1 MALPDFARVLSTY
14 DRVQS
19 PLARWLSEAQSK
31 ELGVRLHD
39 KSTQLSPRI
48 MVYGIYNAGKST
60 LLNALMGRADAAMA
74 DRPQTSEVTEYHW
87 QDYTLLD
94 TPGID
99 APMEHEEV
107 TRSALD
113 HCDVVLFVVAAGG
126 AIDEAATWKA
136 LINIVSRERSVML
149 IINNKTG
156 MEVGSSDFIS
166 VTDKLRHHLQN
177 AAEEAGIQDILKKVP
192 IRLVNAR
199 TALKGRLENK
209 PALVERS
216 GLLVLEQELSTFLQ
230 GSGREDVFTTS
241 RNDLLHAIEQAQVRL
256 EQETGD
262 AQSLA
267 LLQATQR
274 VEAERVRLSSSLGD
288 ELKKLSI
295 DAKRKAVAMIQDFAE
310 SQQQGSTATTMETD
324 AADIVTH
331 LGERLVKVLEL
342 ELPKT
347 QRSLRDIGQELA
359 VSELGKANANL
370 TASLDNSGIDDNPF
384 LSPVIKDAL
393 KKLPVGGIKEM
404 TELGVKGALELG
416 KEWLPSLF
424 KGIGPKTMGRW
435 AGAAG
440 RWAGPLVQAGAA
452 IHEVYQAFK
461 QEREQRLALERRT
474 RAIDD
479 AANSFVEELHDAY
492 TFRIAE
498 LIEHVFTP
506 VEEWLTLQQ
515 KLLHTQKS
523 EVESDRLLFE
533 QARIALR

>member
-19 PLARWLSEAQSK
+19 PLGRWLSEAQSK

-99 APMEHEEV
+99 APIEHEEV

-113 HCDVVLFVVAAGG
+113 HSDVVLFVVAAGG
-126 AIDEAATWKA
+126 AVDEAATWKA
-136 LINIVSRERSVML
+136 LIDIVSRERSVML

-156 MEVGSSDFIS
+156 MEVGSPDFIS
-166 VTDKLRHHLQN
+166 VTDKLRNHLQN

-216 GLLVLEQELSTFLQ
+216 GLLVLEQELATFLQ
-230 GSGREDVFTTS
+230 GSGREDVFNTS
-241 RNDLLHAIEQAQVRL
+241 RNDLLQTIEQAQVRL

-267 LLQATQR
+267 LLQATQH
-274 VEAERVRLSSSLGD
+274 VEAERVRLSSSLGN

-295 DAKRKAVAMIQDFAE
+295 DAKRKAVEMIQDFAA
-310 SQQQGSTATTMETD
+310 SQQGSTATTMETD

-347 QRSLRDIGQELA
+347 QRNLRDIGQELA

-370 TASLDNSGIDDNPF
+370 TASLDNPGIDDNPF

-393 KKLPVGGIKEM
+393 RKLPVGGIKEM

-435 AGAAG
+435 AGVAG

-479 AANSFVEELHDAY
+479 AASSFVGELHDAY
-492 TFRIAE
+492 TFRIEE

-515 KLLHTQKS
+515 KLLHKQKA